1 MKNGIKHW
9 IFKLKYVVALAIF
22 IGVIG
27 FVGESSLVNRIA
39 QQQEISRLRAEIDEH
54 NRKFEQDKK
63 TLNALKYD
71 ESLPQGGDKKVFL
84 DAKDISDY
92 AAEAI
97 ATLSSAG
104 LISGDDKGNV
114 SPKAII

>member
-71 ESLPQGGDKKVFL
+71 EEAVRDVARSRYYMKSVNE
-84 DAKDISDY
+84 DIFIV
-92 AAEAI
+92 E
-97 ATLSSAG
+97 
-104 LISGDDKGNV
+104 DD
-114 SPKAII
+114 SE

>member
-22 IGVIG
+22 IGVIV

-71 ESLPQGGDKKVFL
+71 EEAVRDVARSRYYMKSDNE
-84 DAKDISDY
+84 DIFIV
-92 AAEAI
+92 E
-97 ATLSSAG
+97 
-104 LISGDDKGNV
+104 DD
-114 SPKAII
+114 SE

>member
-71 ESLPQGGDKKVFL
+71 EEAVRDVARSRYYMKSDNE
-84 DAKDISDY
+84 DIFIV
-92 AAEAI
+92 E
-97 ATLSSAG
+97 
-104 LISGDDKGNV
+104 DD
-114 SPKAII
+114 SE

>member
-71 ESLPQGGDKKVFL
+71 DEAVRDVARSRYYVKSDNE
-84 DAKDISDY
+84 DIFIVEDD
-92 AAEAI
+92 
-97 ATLSSAG
+97 
-104 LISGDDKGNV
+104 SG
-114 SPKAII
+114 

>member
-39 QQQEISRLRAEIDEH
+39 QQQEISRLRAELDEH

-71 ESLPQGGDKKVFL
+71 EEAVRDVARSRYYMKSDNE
-84 DAKDISDY
+84 DIFIV
-92 AAEAI
+92 E
-97 ATLSSAG
+97 
-104 LISGDDKGNV
+104 DD
-114 SPKAII
+114 SE

>member
-63 TLNALKYD
+63 TLKALKYD
-71 ESLPQGGDKKVFL
+71 EEAVRDVARSRYYMKSDNE
-84 DAKDISDY
+84 DIFIV
-92 AAEAI
+92 E
-97 ATLSSAG
+97 
-104 LISGDDKGNV
+104 DD
-114 SPKAII
+114 SE